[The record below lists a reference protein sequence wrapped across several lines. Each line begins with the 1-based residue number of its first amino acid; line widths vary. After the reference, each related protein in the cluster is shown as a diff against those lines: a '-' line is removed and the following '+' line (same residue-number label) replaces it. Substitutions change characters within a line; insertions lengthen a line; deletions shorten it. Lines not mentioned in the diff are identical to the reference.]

1 MRSTGVIVT
10 YAGGPVSWISQRK
23 EYVATSTTEAKI
35 IAASEAGKEVIWLKI
50 LLEWIVDMKNI
61 PTVQYSLTTMS

>member
-1 MRSTGVIVT
+1 MRSTGVIVR

-23 EYVATSTTEAKI
+23 EYVATSTTEAEI
-35 IAASEAGKEVIWLKI
+35 IAASEAGKEVIW
-50 LLEWIVDMKNI
+50 LEWIVDMKNI